1 MTNFQPFTANAED
14 PFIASYPAM
23 ELLATNDFGLQNLPF
38 SSSDG
43 VQAKASAK
51 PLSTKEPKKRQRTP
65 ETVPQ
70 GNAPGLSQL
79 ASLLQELIAQIA
91 QNRQEDNKRWQ
102 KMCQML
108 QYLKGQSESPSSELL
123 QASKER
129 KQELRIVAKAFHDLL
144 VQLEQERS

>member
-1 MTNFQPFTANAED
+1 MTSGCKTYHSPHPTASKQKLARN
-14 PFIASYPAM
+14 PYPQS
-23 ELLATNDFGLQNLPF
+23 T
-38 SSSDG
+38 
-43 VQAKASAK
+43 QA
-51 PLSTKEPKKRQRTP
+51 LRHQQEPKKRQRTP